1 MLINLSGLSFHAH
14 SPSLL
19 ELMSVRRDVDP
30 GARVFVAF
38 NGKRWM
44 IDYRS
49 RQACIQRPFK
59 SRDAAVQMIAD
70 RAA

>member
-30 GARVFVAF
+30 GARVFVRY
-38 NGKRWM
+38 NG
-44 IDYRS
+44 
-49 RQACIQRPFK
+49 FK
-59 SRDAAVQMIAD
+59 WVIHYKSPVSDVTRFFPSRDAAVALIAD
-70 RAA
+70 RAQ